1 MRIPLLKKLDAIV
14 GPVLCRLLPGP
25 NADPETMVPET
36 ILLIRPGGIGDAAL
50 LAPAIRAL
58 RSHYPGCRIDVL
70 AERRNAGAFALCPG
84 VDEVLLYDR
93 PAQLMQ
99 VLRRRYDV
107 VIDTEQWHR
116 LSAVVARLVRAS
128 VRIGF
133 GTNERGRLFA
143 HAVDYA
149 HDWYEADAFLRL
161 LRPLGIDKESAA
173 APFLQ
178 VPAEADRAATSLLA
192 PLDARDFVVLFPGA
206 SIAERRWPVEK
217 FRAVAQKLLAQELA
231 VVVVGG
237 GEDVEAG
244 ERICAGLDD
253 ALNLAGRTSLAGTA
267 AVLRRCRLLVTG
279 DSGVLH
285 IAAGL
290 NVPTVSLFGPGIAV
304 KWAPRGENHRVVN
317 LDFDCSPCTRFG
329 TTPPCPYGGGCIGDI
344 TAEQVFEPVAELLD
358 WLDSSPGRS

>member
-1 MRIPLLKKLDAIV
+1 MRIPLLKKLDAII
-14 GPVLCRLLPGP
+14 GPVLCRLFPGP
-25 NADPETMVPET
+25 KLVAEKPAPAS

-58 RSHYPGCRIDVL
+58 RTQYPSCRIDVL

-84 VDEVLLYDR
+84 VDEVLLYER
-93 PAQLMQ
+93 PVQLMQ

-116 LSAVVARLVRAS
+116 LSAVVARLIRAS

-149 HDWYEADAFLRL
+149 HDWYEADVFLRL
-161 LRPLGIDKESAA
+161 LRPLGIEKERVV

-178 VPAEADRAATSLLA
+178 VPAEADRRAAELLM
-192 PLDARDFVVLFPGA
+192 PLCDRDFVVLFPGA

-217 FRAVAQKLLAQELA
+217 FRAVAQKLLVQGLA

-244 ERICAGLDD
+244 ERICAGLDG

-267 AVLRRCRLLVTG
+267 AVLSRCRLLVTG

-290 NVPTVSLFGPGIAV
+290 NVPTVSLFGPGIAA
-304 KWAPRGENHRVVN
+304 KWAPRGDNHRVVN

-329 TTPPCPYGGGCIGDI
+329 TTPPCPYGGACIRDI
-344 TAEQVFEPVAELLD
+344 TAEQVGDLAGSLIEARQKGK
-358 WLDSSPGRS
+358 S